1 MKKFNFKQVTEYL
14 DDCLVFGIKPDL
26 ARIKKIL
33 EITGEPQKKCD
44 FIHVVGTNGKT
55 STTIMTANILKGH
68 GLRCGYHISPHIN
81 YYTERIWIDGSD
93 ISRQDFEDI
102 FNFIYPYIEKI
113 NSFNLGGP
121 MTQFEIIAAMAFT
134 AAADKK
140 LDVMVLEAGMGGRWD
155 ATNAADSRVAG
166 LTGVSLEHTSILGK
180 TIGKIAA
187 EKVEV
192 IKKGAT
198 VATLSRDKK
207 VLEVLQ
213 NKTVSTGSKLYLY
226 GKDFCIINK
235 IRDCFKGW
243 STDIKGTAATYRDIV
258 IPLTGNYQPFN
269 LALSVVLS
277 ELYLST
283 LGRSVDGNLLKE
295 SLKDLKISGRFQ
307 FIKKAPPVI
316 ADASHNPEGIRN
328 FVKNIM
334 ECFNDC
340 RKIVIFSVLKDKDY
354 KKMISLI
361 LKISD
366 ILILTSSNTERSLS
380 PGELECELKKT
391 IELKKQVEGG
401 NEKNK
406 KGAYAVDIDRTRNKI
421 EETDKNKKN
430 NLSCS
435 KKSLPL
441 KEVYKIDNI
450 TNSL

>member
-198 VATLSRDKK
+198 VATLSR
-207 VLEVLQ
+207 
-213 NKTVSTGSKLYLY
+213 
-226 GKDFCIINK
+226 
-235 IRDCFKGW
+235 
-243 STDIKGTAATYRDIV
+243 
-258 IPLTGNYQPFN
+258 
-269 LALSVVLS
+269 
-277 ELYLST
+277 
-283 LGRSVDGNLLKE
+283 
-295 SLKDLKISGRFQ
+295 
-307 FIKKAPPVI
+307 
-316 ADASHNPEGIRN
+316 
-328 FVKNIM
+328 
-334 ECFNDC
+334 
-340 RKIVIFSVLKDKDY
+340 
-354 KKMISLI
+354 
-361 LKISD
+361 
-366 ILILTSSNTERSLS
+366 
-380 PGELECELKKT
+380 
-391 IELKKQVEGG
+391 
-401 NEKNK
+401 
-406 KGAYAVDIDRTRNKI
+406 
-421 EETDKNKKN
+421 
-430 NLSCS
+430 
-435 KKSLPL
+435 
-441 KEVYKIDNI
+441 
-450 TNSL
+450 